1 MARGFLLS
9 TQSRPDP
16 VNILLSSLSRQ
27 PHKKCKLFL
36 GFPMWHHSHHQPHYV
51 ALARCN
57 SSSSQY
63 PIDMSKYREAFSR
76 RMAMAGLQP
85 HHRIALGVSG
95 GPDSM
100 ALCVLTLWWKTAGLK
115 AQNGGFIDGLI
126 AIMVDHGLRAESK
139 LEADV
144 VSQRVSKM
152 GIRCEIARCDWSKG
166 RPKLGHLQEAARE
179 MRYQMLQKVCAQH
192 HIGVLLIAHHA
203 DDQAELFI
211 LRLSRNS
218 GVLGLAGMP
227 FTSQIFSTQIH
238 SYSEV
243 PLNYGILLVRPLL
256 EFSKEDMY
264 KICQGGCKDWVEDP
278 TNQSPLFA
286 RNRIRMS
293 LNDLSS
299 STFKSEL
306 KAVISA
312 CQMTRLYVD
321 QFCYSLI
328 NEAVVIMELGYAII
342 DLKILN
348 TSKIVDICLSKF
360 MSLVL
365 QFISQRQ
372 RPIRGSALRLL
383 LDYIRTFPCKNSLTA
398 AGCYLCPDPGS
409 RGFRILVCCSVD
421 CPLPLKMEVFESFTD
436 RKQQCCVLNE
446 VEKII
451 EHGKSYA
458 SQPVLDASDV
468 HFMDVTS
475 EFVLTEA
482 KRLNI
487 ISESTY
493 RNIIELQREETDRF
507 RSKAENKTYS
517 EPKHEVDTVITLKP
531 GQICYFMNR
540 FVVTWR
546 LKESIDESALS
557 DLFTCGMEL
566 VGESWNCS
574 CMCVVDHSA
583 GLELR
588 NMIES
593 DWLYLGKLSK
603 YPPPNDFVQ
612 KGAISSEV
620 EQTLEKKT
628 PCFHYA
634 CVSAWKAL
642 LLLKSIPV
650 AARRSLPVLV
660 NQHGQLLSIPTVN
673 FSHCPRLIVE
683 AEFKPKLPLGGGHSS
698 FI

>member
-1 MARGFLLS
+1 
-9 TQSRPDP
+9 
-16 VNILLSSLSRQ
+16 
-27 PHKKCKLFL
+27 
-36 GFPMWHHSHHQPHYV
+36 
-51 ALARCN
+51 
-57 SSSSQY
+57 
-63 PIDMSKYREAFSR
+63 
-76 RMAMAGLQP
+76 
-85 HHRIALGVSG
+85 
-95 GPDSM
+95 
-100 ALCVLTLWWKTAGLK
+100 
-115 AQNGGFIDGLI
+115 
-126 AIMVDHGLRAESK
+126 
-139 LEADV
+139 
-144 VSQRVSKM
+144 
-152 GIRCEIARCDWSKG
+152 
-166 RPKLGHLQEAARE
+166 
-179 MRYQMLQKVCAQH
+179 MRYEMLQKVCVQH
-192 HIGVLLIAHHA
+192 QIGVLLIAHHA

-243 PLNYGILLVRPLL
+243 PLNCGILLVRPLL

-264 KICQGGCKDWVEDP
+264 KICQGGCNDWVEDP

-306 KAVISA
+306 NAVISA
-312 CQMTRLYVD
+312 CRMTRSYVD

-328 NEAVVIMELGYAII
+328 NEAVVIMEHGYAII

-348 TSKIVDICLSKF
+348 TSKILDMCLAKF
-360 MSLVL
+360 LSLIL

-383 LDYIRTFPCKNSLTA
+383 LDYIRTFPCKKSLTA

-409 RGFRILVCCSVD
+409 RGSRVLVCCSVD
-421 CPLPLKMEVFESFTD
+421 GPLPIKKEFFEPFPD
-436 RKQQCCVLNE
+436 RKLQCCVLNE
-446 VEKII
+446 MEKII

-458 SQPVLDASDV
+458 SQSVLGASDV

-475 EFVLTEA
+475 ELVLTEA
-482 KRLNI
+482 TRLNI
-487 ISESTY
+487 ISESTH

-507 RSKAENKTYS
+507 KSKAEDKTCS
-517 EPKHEVDTVITLKP
+517 EPKHEVDTVTTFKP

-540 FVVTWR
+540 FIVTWG
-546 LKESIDESALS
+546 LKENIAEGALS
-557 DLFTCGMEL
+557 DLFACGMDL

-574 CMCVVDHSA
+574 CMSCVVDHSTRP
-583 GLELR
+583 ELR

-603 YPPPNDFVQ
+603 YPPPNNFERG
-612 KGAISSEV
+612 GAIKSSKI
-620 EQTLEKKT
+620 EQIMEKKT

-634 CVSAWKAL
+634 CVSARKAL

-660 NQHGQLLSIPTVN
+660 NHHGQLLGIPTVN
-673 FSHCPRLIVE
+673 FSHCPRLIAH
-683 AEFKPKLPLGGGHSS
+683 AEFKPKIPLGGGHSS